1 MRYITKSIRY
11 DLYTALVE
19 WCGEDRFNH
28 CLEKALRELC
38 GFCVDYAKWKLD
50 IESKLAAGDEKM
62 KMKLIAEE
70 LKRLANE
77 YEIVVK
83 EYKDLVRE
91 LKERVKKIG

>member
-1 MRYITKSIRY
+1 M
-11 DLYTALVE
+11 ALME
-19 WCGEDRFNH
+19 WCGDDRFNYRFNY
-28 CLEKALRELC
+28 CLEKALRKLC
-38 GFCVDYAKWKLD
+38 DFCVDYAKWKLD
-50 IESKLAAGDEKM
+50 IESKLMAAGDEKM

-91 LKERVKKIG
+91 LKEKVRKIG

>member
-11 DLYTALVE
+11 DLYITLIE
-19 WCGEDRFNH
+19 WCGENKFNY
-28 CLEKALRELC
+28 CLEKALRKLC
-38 GFCVDYAKWKLD
+38 DFCVDYAKWKLD
-50 IESKLAAGDEKM
+50 IESKLMAAGDEKM

-83 EYKDLVRE
+83 E
-91 LKERVKKIG
+91 